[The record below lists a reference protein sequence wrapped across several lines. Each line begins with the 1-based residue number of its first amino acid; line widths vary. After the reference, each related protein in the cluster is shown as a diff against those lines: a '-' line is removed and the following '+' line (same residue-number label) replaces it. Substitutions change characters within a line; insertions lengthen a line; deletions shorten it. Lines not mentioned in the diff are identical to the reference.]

1 MAFATLESGF
11 YIVIGR
17 YAEDGVTMSKSQQ
30 AGTQDV
36 TYNLVSVIYHAL
48 QGAET
53 CDIYTR
59 DAEKEGD
66 QELARFF
73 KEVKE
78 QNQQTA
84 EKAKSHLGKH
94 LG

>member
-1 MAFATLESGF
+1 MSG
-11 YIVIGR
+11 
-17 YAEDGVTMSKSQQ
+17 TNS
-30 AGTQDV
+30 GTQDV

-53 CDIYTR
+53 SDIYAR
-59 DAEKEGD
+59 DAEKDGD
-66 QELARFF
+66 QELMKFF
-73 KEVKE
+73 QEVKT

-84 EKAKSHLGKH
+84 EKAKKMLAKH

>member
-1 MAFATLESGF
+1 
-11 YIVIGR
+11 
-17 YAEDGVTMSKSQQ
+17 MSSTNS
-30 AGTQDV
+30 GTQDI

-53 CDIYTR
+53 CAVYAR
-59 DAEKEGD
+59 DAEKDGD
-66 QELARFF
+66 QELVKFF
-73 KEVKE
+73 DEVKA

-84 EKAKSHLGKH
+84 EKAKKMLGKQ

>member
-1 MAFATLESGF
+1 MPTWKES
-11 YIVIGR
+11 
-17 YAEDGVTMSKSQQ
+17 ETSMSGTSS
-30 AGTQDV
+30 GTQDV

-53 CDIYTR
+53 CDVYTR

-66 QELARFF
+66 QELAKFF
-73 KEVKE
+73 QDVKK

-84 EKAKSHLGKH
+84 EQAKKLLGKQ